1 MTEYIQVITTTDT
14 EENAAEIA
22 NSLIRHRHAACVQ
35 IVGPIRSTYWWKEKI
50 ETATE
55 WLCIIKTRR
64 DRFEQVE
71 AAIRRIHTYEV
82 PEIIAIPI
90 IEGNEGYLAWLD
102 KALQ

>member
-1 MTEYIQVITTTDT
+1 MTDYIQAITTTDT
-14 EENAAEIA
+14 KENAVEIA

-35 IVGPIRSTYWWKEKI
+35 IVGPIQSTYWWKEEI
-50 ETATE
+50 ETAAE

-64 DRFEQVE
+64 DHFEHVE
-71 AAIRRIHTYEV
+71 ATIRRIHTYEV
-82 PEIIAIPI
+82 PEIIATPI

>member
-1 MTEYIQVITTTDT
+1 MTKYIQAITTTDT
-14 EENAAEIA
+14 EENAAEIV

-35 IVGPIRSTYWWKEKI
+35 IVGPIQSTYWWEEKI

-71 AAIRRIHTYEV
+71 AAIRRIHANEV

-90 IEGNEGYLAWLD
+90 IEGNEDYLAWLD
-102 KALQ
+102 KAVQ